1 MAVAMPPPLVLRR
14 LVLGVGLVA
23 LAAALPAVASA
34 HGVAPEPPSDP
45 LGLVGQWSFDPLIQV
60 PLIAL
65 AIGWIAAVR
74 HVDRAHPANPVPR
87 RTVAFLAGLAAIELA
102 LQSPIEQYDTTL
114 FSVHMVQ
121 HILLTLVAAPLL
133 AAGAPITLLLRLAPG
148 DIRRRRI
155 LPVLHSRAV
164 RVVSHPVVAWLVF
177 AGVMW
182 GTHFS
187 PIFNESLEN
196 DLLHQLEHLL
206 YLGAGLLFWWPVI
219 GADPSPWRLPHPM
232 RVLYT
237 FLQMPQNTFLALAI
251 YSSSTLLYPHYA
263 TLERGWGPDALADQQ
278 LAGVLMWVGGD
289 LIFLVA
295 ILFVVRGWM
304 RQEDRDTAGTD
315 ARQDAERD
323 EIRRRESVLAERLA
337 RERTRE
343 P

>member
-1 MAVAMPPPLVLRR
+1 MPSPLVLRR
-14 LVLGVGLVA
+14 LILGAGLVA
-23 LAAALPAVASA
+23 LAAGSPAAASA
-34 HGVAPEPPSDP
+34 HGAAPAPPSDP
-45 LGLVGQWSFDPLIQV
+45 LGLLGLWSFDPLIQV

-65 AIGWIAAVR
+65 AVGWISAVR

-87 RTVAFLAGLAAIELA
+87 GRTVAFLAGLAAIELA
-102 LQSPIEQYDTTL
+102 LQSPIEHYDTAL
-114 FSVHMVQ
+114 FSAHMIQ

-133 AAGAPITLLLRLAPG
+133 SAGAPITLLLRLASG

-164 RVVSHPVVAWLVF
+164 RIVSHPVVSWLVF

-196 DLLHQLEHLL
+196 PLLHQVEHLL

-219 GADPSPWRLPHPM
+219 GADPSPWRMPHAM

-237 FLQMPQNTFLALAI
+237 FLQMPQNTFLALVI
-251 YSSSTLLYPHYA
+251 YSSSTALYTHYA

-278 LAGVLMWVGGD
+278 LAGALMWVGGD
-289 LIFLVA
+289 LLFLVA

-304 RQEDRDTAGTD
+304 RQEDRDAAATD
-315 ARQDAERD
+315 ARQDAERV
-323 EIRRRESVLAERLA
+323 EIRRRETVLAERLA
-337 RERTRE
+337 RERAGER
-343 P
+343 